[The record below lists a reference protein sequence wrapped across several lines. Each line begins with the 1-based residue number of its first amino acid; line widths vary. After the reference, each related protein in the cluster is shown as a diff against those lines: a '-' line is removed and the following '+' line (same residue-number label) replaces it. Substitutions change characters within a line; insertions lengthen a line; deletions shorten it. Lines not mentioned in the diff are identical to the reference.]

1 MTVRALTALVIA
13 SAACLAAPGAHA
25 TCPTVPVE
33 ADWAPVVLPAACTL
47 PFDAVAYS
55 ASAHERLMSDAA
67 DAVAAIDAQAATI
80 RRLVRTIENTPP
92 PVSRAEWFGIGAAA
106 GAALGLAIWGVAG
119 AL

>member
-1 MTVRALTALVIA
+1 MRVLTAFIIA
-13 SAACLAAPGAHA
+13 AAACLVAPVAHA

-33 ADWAPVVLPAACTL
+33 ADRAPVVLPAACTL

-55 ASAHERLMSDAA
+55 APAHERLMADAA
-67 DAVAAIDAQAATI
+67 DAVAAVDAQAATI

-106 GAALGLAIWGVAG
+106 GAALGLAIWGVTG

>member
-1 MTVRALTALVIA
+1 MRAITAFIIA
-13 SAACLAAPGAHA
+13 AAACLVAPAAHA
-25 TCPTVPVE
+25 SCPTVPVE
-33 ADWAPVVLPAACTL
+33 ADRAPVVLPAACTL

-55 ASAHERLMSDAA
+55 ARAHERLMSDAA
-67 DAVAAIDAQAATI
+67 DAVAAVDAQAATI

-106 GAALGLAIWGVAG
+106 GAALGLAIWGVTG